1 MTINDNDCNEYNST
15 FWAMRS
21 CSFNQNCYGICL
33 ILGTQN
39 WTNSDLKVLHSENR
53 SGNQSKAIEFDISKW
68 EDQNAGKL
76 GGGREQL
83 TFIGTRSCCNPFVP
97 SVR

>member
-1 MTINDNDCNEYNST
+1 M
-15 FWAMRS
+15 
-21 CSFNQNCYGICL
+21 
-33 ILGTQN
+33 
-39 WTNSDLKVLHSENR
+39 LHSENR

-83 TFIGTRSCCNPFVP
+83 TFIGTQSCCSPFVP